1 MYSGFLNYD
10 SRNDLQCL
18 RFDSLLDNQT
28 EFQCISELQ
37 KNITLM
43 LTKLIG
49 LRDES
54 TADHALRTAVYA
66 KYLSN
71 KVYQSGLYL
80 NEFREGHLEYLCTAA
95 LLHDIGKVAVP
106 DIILNKDDK
115 LTDAE
120 FEVIKLHTIN
130 GEKFIRHNVKDIM
143 NYDFIEIAAIVA
155 RNHHEKWN
163 GNGYPDK
170 LSGRDIPLSAR
181 IMAIADVFDALTSS
195 RVYKQEFPFK
205 KTIDIM
211 RNERGKSFEPVL
223 IDLFLDNPPFLY
235 MLLKQND

>member
-1 MYSGFLNYD
+1 MYSVFLNYD
-10 SRNDLQCL
+10 RRNDLQCL
-18 RFDSLLDNQT
+18 SFDSR
-28 EFQCISELQ
+28 ISELQ

-54 TADHALRTAVYA
+54 TAKHALRTAVYV

-71 KVYQSGLYL
+71 KVYQSGFYL
-80 NEFREGHLEYLCTAA
+80 DEFRGEHLEYLYTAA

-106 DIILNKDDK
+106 DIILNKEDK

-120 FEVIKLHTIN
+120 FEVMKFHTVN
-130 GEKFIRHNVKDIM
+130 GERFIRDHVKDIM
-143 NYDFIEIAAIVA
+143 DPNFIEIAAIVA

-181 IMAIADVFDALTSS
+181 IIAIADVFDALTSS
-195 RVYKQEFPFK
+195 RVYKQEIPLK
-205 KTIDIM
+205 KTVQIM
-211 RNERGKSFEPVL
+211 QDERGKSFEPVL
-223 IDLFLDNPPFLY
+223 IDLFFDNTPFLY